1 MGNARHRQ
9 RASITSGGC
18 EVVLAMA
25 LRTLAGRQ
33 RSAALNF
40 GSRIECVRVDVA
52 EELSD
57 KFAALENAAI
67 CNFRIVPQ
75 LDKP

>member
-1 MGNARHRQ
+1 
-9 RASITSGGC
+9 
-18 EVVLAMA
+18 MA